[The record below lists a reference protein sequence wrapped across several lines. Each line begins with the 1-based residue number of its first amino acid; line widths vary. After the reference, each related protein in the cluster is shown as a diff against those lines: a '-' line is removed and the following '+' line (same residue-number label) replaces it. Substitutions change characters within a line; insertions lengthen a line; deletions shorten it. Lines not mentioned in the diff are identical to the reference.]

1 MDETRRAY
9 RNDTSCGDMP
19 ARTYK
24 HYVISSD
31 PGDAVSLDGLRD
43 LAVAWARDNFP
54 DYEVAIVYH
63 DDNASRIPHAHVIV
77 NNTNLA
83 TGRRLQ
89 NPDPRALKHNLQTL
103 VKGRGLSDLDT
114 RERER
119 FGDRVPPRT
128 MQRVSCTTDG
138 YGRVT
143 LDGRHRYLASPDL
156 ANAAL
161 TVATS
166 RFHAR
171 TPNPVKCSSGGG
183 SVAPAKR
190 KAARPALHHTHTRA
204 P

>member
-1 MDETRRAY
+1 V
-9 RNDTSCGDMP
+9 NL
-19 ARTYK
+19 K
-24 HYVISSD
+24 F
-31 PGDAVSLDGLRD
+31 
-43 LAVAWARDNFP
+43 NFP

-63 DDNASRIPHAHVIV
+63 DDNASRIPHAHVVV

-83 TGRRLQ
+83 TRRRLQ
-89 NPDPRALKHNLQTL
+89 DPDPRALKHNLQTL
-103 VKGRGLSDLDT
+103 AKGRGLSDLDI

-119 FGDRVPPRT
+119 FGDHVPPRT

-166 RFHAR
+166 HFHAGR
-171 TPNPVKCSSGGG
+171 SKSLPEALSRNISSSSTPNSS
-183 SVAPAKR
+183 SASICR
-190 KAARPALHHTHTRA
+190 SRFYSHILTRA
-204 P
+204 YP